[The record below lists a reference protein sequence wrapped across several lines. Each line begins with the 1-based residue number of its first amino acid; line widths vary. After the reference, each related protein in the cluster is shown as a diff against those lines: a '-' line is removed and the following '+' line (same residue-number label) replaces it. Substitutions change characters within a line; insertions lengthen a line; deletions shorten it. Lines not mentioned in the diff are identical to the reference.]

1 MQVLGKFAWLNTVYN
16 KSKKTKQFSSPISGS
31 KECFSEP
38 KDLTQKVR
46 EALSKTSGNTSETKT
61 TTTDTP
67 NAPNKNDKEDDSESV
82 KQRDKV

>member
-1 MQVLGKFAWLNTVYN
+1 MNTVYN
-16 KSKKTKQFSSPISGS
+16 NSKKKKRFSSTISGS
-31 KECFSEP
+31 KECFNEP

-46 EALSKTSGNTSETKT
+46 EALSKTSDSENTSETKT
-61 TTTDTP
+61 TTTDTDTP